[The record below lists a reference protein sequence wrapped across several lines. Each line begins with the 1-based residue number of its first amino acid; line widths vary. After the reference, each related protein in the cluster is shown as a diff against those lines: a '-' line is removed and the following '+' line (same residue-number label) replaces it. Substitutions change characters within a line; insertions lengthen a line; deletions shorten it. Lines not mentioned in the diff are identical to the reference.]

1 MRWLLVDLVL
11 ALVALAVL
19 AVLCLGLW
27 RKVKA
32 LSRTVSRAG
41 ASVATAT
48 EALALVQAD
57 GPLAQSGRPG
67 VPGRSPAPGR

>member
-11 ALVALAVL
+11 TLVALAFL
-19 AVLCLGLW
+19 GTLSLGLW

-41 ASVATAT
+41 ESVATAT

-57 GPLAQSGRPG
+57 GPLGQSGPPG
-67 VPGRSPAPGR
+67 VPRHSLSPGR

>member
-19 AVLCLGLW
+19 AVLSVGLW

-41 ASVATAT
+41 ESVATAT

-67 VPGRSPAPGR
+67 VPGRSPSPGR

>member
-11 ALVALAVL
+11 ALVALAFL
-19 AVLCLGLW
+19 AVLSLGLW

-32 LSRTVSRAG
+32 LSRTVTRAG
-41 ASVATAT
+41 ESVASAT

-57 GPLAQSGRPG
+57 GPLGQAGRPG
-67 VPGRSPAPGR
+67 APGRSPSPRR